1 MEIVRC
7 SKGHFY
13 DSEENSTCPLCAAE
27 NGGTNRMFEN
37 ILATDAF
44 ITSPANRTE
53 KRPKPTE
60 PVGNADNKVQKYKP
74 TVGVGYG
81 STNVS
86 GTTNSVQPYPKTEPV
101 PIAGNATQEA
111 GTGFNPVVG
120 WLVCVDGPTKGTAY
134 EIHSQYNFIGRGAK
148 MDISIPEDP
157 HISAEKSAV
166 VAYDNI
172 ERAFFF
178 GPGSGH
184 NGVRVNE
191 KMILNTTMINAY
203 DVLTVGLTKLLF
215 VPLCGDRFD
224 WNEEK

>member
-13 DSEENSTCPLCAAE
+13 DSEENSSCPLCAME
-27 NGGTNRMFEN
+27 NGGGSKMIDN

-44 ITSPANRTE
+44 ITTPENRTV
-53 KRPKPTE
+53 RGPKSTE
-60 PVGNADNKVQKYKP
+60 AVGNEPAKVQKYKP
-74 TVGVGYG
+74 TVGVSYG
-81 STNVS
+81 SISTNPAQK
-86 GTTNSVQPYPKTEPV
+86 VQDYPKTEPV
-101 PIAGNATQEA
+101 PVVDSKTEEA
-111 GTGFNPVVG
+111 AVGFNPVVG
-120 WLVCVDGPTKGTAY
+120 WLVCIEGSAKGTSY
-134 EIHSQYNFIGRGAK
+134 EIHSQYNFVGRSAK

-157 HISAEKSAV
+157 HISAENSAV

-172 ERAFFF
+172 ERVFFF

-184 NGVRVNE
+184 NGVRVNG

-215 VPLCGDRFD
+215 IPLCGDRFD
-224 WNEEK
+224 WNDEK